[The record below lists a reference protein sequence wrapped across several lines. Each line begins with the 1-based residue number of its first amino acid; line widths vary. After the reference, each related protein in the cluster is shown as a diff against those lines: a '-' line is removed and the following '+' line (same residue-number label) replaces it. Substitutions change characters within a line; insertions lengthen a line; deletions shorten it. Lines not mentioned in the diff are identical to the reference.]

1 MNEQIAPGPI
11 ARRVLESV
19 RRQMRTKVADL
30 GAFRAGRKDA
40 AALQKTVTPREQL
53 AETHPAHAIYIHSQ
67 NQMSVMAE
75 QLLQLP
81 EMKSFLKQIGA
92 AEDEYMPSWPPMSP
106 ISRSFFVCWS
116 TYDLPVGARRES
128 VGTVTVAVARE
139 CGTDPKLLALMQRLQ
154 ESRMGIYQVERQD
167 GVHVRL
173 RDLATDQACEA
184 ICQSGYCG
192 SAGELWYARVLPP
205 PAPGAHHVV
214 LTSPY
219 VLIAPDLADWMAYL
233 DRVAAKTPGTSR
245 ENVLEH
251 HFKWGETARY
261 WPEFVFEAY
270 SNHSAGAIFLH
281 GLPDMP
287 ETRPHSRKYRPPG
300 LCLEN
305 R

>member
-1 MNEQIAPGPI
+1 MSNQISPGPI
-11 ARRVLESV
+11 ARRVLERV
-19 RRQMRTKVADL
+19 RRQIRTKVADI
-30 GAFRAGRKDA
+30 GAFRAGREYT
-40 AALQKTVTPREQL
+40 AALQETVTSREQL
-53 AETHPAHAIYIHSQ
+53 AETHPAHAIYIHAQ

-81 EMKSFLKQIGA
+81 EMKSFVKQIGS

-106 ISRSFFVCWS
+106 ISKSFFVCWS
-116 TYDLPVGARRES
+116 MYDLPIGARRES
-128 VGTVTVAVARE
+128 VGTVAIAVAKE
-139 CGTDPKLLALMQRLQ
+139 CGTNSKLLALMQHLQ
-154 ESRMGIYQVERQD
+154 EARMGIYQVERQD
-167 GVHVRL
+167 GVQVRL
-173 RDLATDQACEA
+173 RDLATDHLFQA

-192 SAGELWYARVLPP
+192 TAGELWYARVLSP
-205 PAPGAHHVV
+205 PAHGAHHVV

-219 VLIAPDLADWMAYL
+219 VLIAPDLTAWTAYL

-245 ENVLEH
+245 ASALEQ
-251 HFKWGETARY
+251 HFKWGDTARY

-300 LCLEN
+300 LGLEKK
-305 R
+305 